1 MMGTARILAV
11 ALLTLGLSLPIE
23 GRTHRL
29 MGEVEIAAP
38 RFAEGDLDGD
48 GKNELVIGGRVGA
61 FRPVT
66 DSSESKSARVEVY
79 ADAGGWMELKSMSGD
94 LDLVE
99 DVAVGDLD
107 GDGRAEIVAVG
118 GERIWVLRY
127 ESPELRVEE
136 VESLAAGRFRRVAV
150 GDVDGDGRAEV
161 AVAETRPGRG
171 EEVPET
177 EIRFLRF
184 DAGWWEWKSLP
195 LQLHVGDLC
204 LADLNGD
211 GTMELALEQGAEE
224 MGGQVSV
231 YGLGGES
238 IREILTRQ
246 STRNRRRAL
255 SLAVQREDGRS
266 LLGVGAVDGHIGIW
280 RLRDRGLEQVG
291 ELMAPEKG
299 LRGLLL
305 TDPSDGE
312 GVGVIS
318 GFASPG
324 MENSRIWMTEG
335 AGFPPH

>member
-1 MMGTARILAV
+1 MGTARMLAV
-11 ALLTLGLSLPIE
+11 ALMTLGVSLPIE

-48 GKNELVIGGRVGA
+48 GKKELVIGGRVGP

-66 DSSESKSARVEVY
+66 DPPEAKSARVEVY
-79 ADAGGWMELKSMSGD
+79 ADGGGWMELKGMSED

-107 GDGRAEIVAVG
+107 GDGLAEIVAVG
-118 GERIWVLRY
+118 GDRIWVLRY
-127 ESPELRVEE
+127 ESPGLRVEE
-136 VESLAAGRFRRVAV
+136 VESLASGRFRRVAV
-150 GDVDGDGRAEV
+150 GDVNGDGRAEV

-177 EIRFLRF
+177 EVRFLRF
-184 DAGWWEWKSLP
+184 DGGWREWKSLQ

-211 GTMELALEQGAEE
+211 GSMELVLEQGAED

-231 YGLGGES
+231 YDLGGES
-238 IREILTRQ
+238 IRELLTQ
-246 STRNRRRAL
+246 QATRDRKRAL
-255 SLAVQREDGRS
+255 SLAVQQEDGRA
-266 LLGVGAVDGHIGIW
+266 LLGVGAVDGQIGIW
-280 RLRDRGLEQVG
+280 RLGGGDLEQME
-291 ELMAPEKG
+291 ELIAPEKG

-305 TDPSDGE
+305 TDPSGGE
-312 GVGVIS
+312 GTRVIS
-318 GFASPG
+318 GFLSPG
-324 MENSRIWMTEG
+324 MESSQIWMTEG
-335 AGFPPH
+335 ADFPPH

>member
-1 MMGTARILAV
+1 
-11 ALLTLGLSLPIE
+11 
-23 GRTHRL
+23 
-29 MGEVEIAAP
+29 
-38 RFAEGDLDGD
+38 
-48 GKNELVIGGRVGA
+48 
-61 FRPVT
+61 
-66 DSSESKSARVEVY
+66 
-79 ADAGGWMELKSMSGD
+79 MELKGRSEE

-127 ESPELRVEE
+127 ESMELRVEK
-136 VESLAAGRFRRVAV
+136 VEILTTGRLRRLAV

-161 AVAETRPGRG
+161 AVAEMRPGRG

-177 EIRFLRF
+177 EVRFLRF
-184 DAGWWEWKSLP
+184 DAGWREWKSLQ

-231 YGLGGES
+231 YDLGGWA
-238 IREILTRQ
+238 IRELLTRQ
-246 STRNRRRAL
+246 TTRDRKRAL
-255 SLAVQREDGRS
+255 SLAVQRGEERA
-266 LLGVGAVDGHIGIW
+266 LLGVGAVNGQIGIW
-280 RLRDRGLEQVG
+280 RLRGGSLERVE
-291 ELMAPEKG
+291 ELIAPGKG

-305 TDPSDGE
+305 TGPSGGE
-312 GVGVIS
+312 GTRVIS
-318 GFASPG
+318 GVAFPG

-335 AGFPPH
+335 ADFPPH